1 MLALD
6 GAHDGAEQYAL
17 LKSIPSVA
25 TLSKPGVFNCG
36 VPVIEVCI
44 QLWSSEIQ
52 NRIFGCT
59 SCFSFLQLPNR
70 AHSPSA
76 PINNK

>member
-17 LKSIPSVA
+17 LKSIPSFA

-36 VPVIEVCI
+36 VPVIDVCI

-52 NRIFGCT
+52 NRMFGRFDGT
-59 SCFSFLQLPNR
+59 SFVQLPNR

-76 PINNK
+76 PINSK